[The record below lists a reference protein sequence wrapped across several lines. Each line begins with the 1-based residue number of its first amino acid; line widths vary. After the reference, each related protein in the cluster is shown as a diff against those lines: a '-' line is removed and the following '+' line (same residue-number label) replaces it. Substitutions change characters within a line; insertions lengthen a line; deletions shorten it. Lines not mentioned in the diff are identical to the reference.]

1 MTFIVWDDLYETGI
15 ASIDEQHKH
24 LVSLL
29 NRMLEALNQKK
40 GGEEISYVIGEM
52 AKYSEYHFSTEEELM
67 LKAEYPDVGE
77 HQIFHHAFTSKVV
90 DYQHKLAARDDN
102 LTAEVTIYLTNWLND
117 HLSTIDQK
125 YVPYMKKAGIT

>member
-1 MTFIVWDDLYETGI
+1 MAFIVWDTLYETGI

-29 NRMLEALNQKK
+29 NRMLEALVQKK
-40 GGEEISYVIGEM
+40 GSEELSYVIEEM
-52 AKYSEYHFSTEEELM
+52 EKYSEYHFSTEEELM

-77 HQIFHHAFTSKVV
+77 HQIFHQAFTAKVV
-90 DYQHKLAARDDN
+90 DYQHKLAARDDD